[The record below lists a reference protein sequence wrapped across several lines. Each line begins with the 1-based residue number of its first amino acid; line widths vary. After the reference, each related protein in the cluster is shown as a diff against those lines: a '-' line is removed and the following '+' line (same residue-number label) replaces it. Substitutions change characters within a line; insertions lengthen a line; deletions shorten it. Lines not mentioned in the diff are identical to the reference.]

1 MNSEQILDQ
10 IRQIKEQYESQVTGK
25 HKQWPRAIKDRVV
38 ALADSGMKIQVISDR
53 TGISRHTVASW
64 TAKLARRKFQEITV
78 SQRPRGR
85 PPKALNVKHRNR
97 TDARKIATITNR
109 QIHRRRNGT
118 ITMVTPT
125 GYKVEGLNVA
135 DLLEFFKKIGGSR

>member
-38 ALADSGMKIQVISDR
+38 ALTGSGMKIQVLSDR

-85 PPKALNVKHRNR
+85 PPKALNLKHRNR
-97 TDARKIATITNR
+97 TDTKKIVTVAS
-109 QIHRRRNGT
+109 HRRNGSV
-118 ITMVTPT
+118 TMVTPT
-125 GYKVEGLNVA
+125 GYKVEGLTVA
-135 DLLEFFKKIGGSR
+135 DLLEFFKKLGGS